1 VISLSVQTPQHYQT
15 IGLLTDYTD
24 TYENSINTLLKFALQ
39 KVAFL
44 PFAVLIDSWRW
55 EVFSGQTQ
63 EADWNKRWWELRYR
77 FTFIN
82 YKPACAIFKGEILII
97 IVLCFYFLFYRESL
111 QMVSAPVERT
121 EEHFDPGAKFHVPGN
136 SQYIS

>member
-1 VISLSVQTPQHYQT
+1 VQTPQHYQT
-15 IGLLTDYTD
+15 IGLLSDYTD

-63 EADWNKRWWELRYR
+63 EADWNKRWWELRYGICFFVNR
-77 FTFIN
+77 RCGLFVSQKM
-82 YKPACAIFKGEILII
+82 YCII
-97 IVLCFYFLFYRESL
+97 
-111 QMVSAPVERT
+111 
-121 EEHFDPGAKFHVPGN
+121 
-136 SQYIS
+136 